1 MTDKLEFW
9 DMTKESKEKYVALL
23 TQLKRNKANV
33 PLEVL
38 KTKYRKPFE
47 ELQNRL
53 RVMTVKIVYDVVLNG
68 LLIRYEDADGA
79 YAEINQLIE
88 ESGLSKEIS
97 QAVFLNQDLGVVE
110 EKTMELREKVHE
122 IAERWLNDGD

>member
-1 MTDKLEFW
+1 MTDRLEFW

-23 TQLKRNKANV
+23 AQLKRNRDNV

-53 RVMTVKIVYDVVLNG
+53 KAMTVQIVYDVVLNS

-88 ESGLSKEIS
+88 ESGLAKEIS
-97 QAVFLNQDLGVVE
+97 QEVFLNQDLGVVE
-110 EKTMELREKVHE
+110 EKTMELRKRVHE
-122 IAERWLNDGD
+122 IAERWLNDSD

>member
-9 DMTKESKEKYVALL
+9 EMTKESKEKYVALL
-23 TQLKRNKANV
+23 AQMKRNKANV

>member
-1 MTDKLEFW
+1 MTDRLEFW

-23 TQLKRNKANV
+23 AQLKRNRANV

-88 ESGLSKEIS
+88 ESGLAKEIS
-97 QAVFLNQDLGVVE
+97 QAVFLNQDLGAVE

-122 IAERWLNDGD
+122 IAERRLDDGD